1 MIKRSKDQKIKR
13 SKDQKIKRSKD
24 QKSKNLWYLNLFVD
38 PRGGSA
44 EYFKGL
50 LKGAT
55 DHA

>member
-1 MIKRSKDQKIKR
+1 MIKRAKE
-13 SKDQKIKRSKD
+13 

-50 LKGAT
+50 LKGDT